1 MIVKFR
7 SYYNG
12 ELWCAEA
19 ENDDI
24 FAVGDSLADLMRNV
38 DLATK
43 LHFSGR
49 VKDGEDLNIM
59 LTNEVGAGG

>member
-12 ELWCAEA
+12 ELWSAEA

-24 FAVGDSLADLMRNV
+24 FAVGDSLPDLLRNV
-38 DLATK
+38 GLAAK

-49 VKDGEDLNIM
+49 LSNGEGLNIL